1 MRGVVFNGDRNLEIA
16 EFADPTP
23 GPDDAVVQMK
33 ASGMCGS
40 DLRFYRAP
48 AGQAL
53 AAFGLSGDDGG
64 IIGGHEPCGVVV
76 ALGVNVD
83 PRTVRL
89 GDRVMIHHYDGC
101 GACDNCRSGWTQMCR
116 RGAVIFGATAHGGH
130 ADFLRVPVRTLVPL
144 PDELS
149 FTAGAAISC
158 GTGTAFGALRRL
170 RVDACDTLAVFGLG
184 PVGLSAVQ
192 LGAAMGARMIA
203 VDVQAD
209 RVARAR
215 EFGAAHTIDSSADDP
230 VAVIRELTA
239 GLGVSAALDCS
250 GAAVARAAAVRAAGQ
265 WGRVA
270 FVGEGGEVTVE
281 VSPDII
287 RKQLTVLGSYTFS
300 LTGQADCARFVADHG
315 IDLDRLFT
323 DRWTLGDAVRAYA
336 EFDQQAAGKAVIE
349 F

>member
-192 LGAAMGARMIA
+192 LGAAMGARVIA

-250 GAAVARAAAVRAAGQ
+250 GAAVARAAAARAAGQ

-336 EFDQQAAGKAVIE
+336 DFDQQAAGKAVIE